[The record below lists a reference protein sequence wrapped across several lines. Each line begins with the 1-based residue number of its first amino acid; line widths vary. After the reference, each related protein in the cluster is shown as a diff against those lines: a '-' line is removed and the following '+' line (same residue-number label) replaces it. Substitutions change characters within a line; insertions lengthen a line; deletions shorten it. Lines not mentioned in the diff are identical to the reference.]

1 MNMPVIEVPKWALGV
16 LNNLAEMERKL
27 SINGDPSNLKRNIE
41 KMKDAL
47 ESEIKLFY
55 EDPMGQSFN
64 ETRSDLDASIS
75 GVGTNDLVVVEVLK
89 PVIRYGA
96 REEYSRVVQKGI
108 VVVQS
113 KDSPSQVNG
122 GK

>member
-1 MNMPVIEVPKWALGV
+1 
-16 LNNLAEMERKL
+16 MERKL

-41 KMKDAL
+41 KMKDVL

-113 KDSPSQVNG
+113 KDSSGQVNG